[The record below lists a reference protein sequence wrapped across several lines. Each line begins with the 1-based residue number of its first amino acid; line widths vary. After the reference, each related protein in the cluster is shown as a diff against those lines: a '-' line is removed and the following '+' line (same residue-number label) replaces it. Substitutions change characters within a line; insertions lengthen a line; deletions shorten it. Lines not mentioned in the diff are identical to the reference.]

1 MEILRN
7 PTTINLLAQQ
17 IIIACDEYLSLK
29 LSEQK
34 LRELLLYY
42 AENHGNKLFNGP
54 KLNPAILNRI
64 GKKRAELVEHTLSG
78 FQIKL

>member
-1 MEILRN
+1 MEILKN
-7 PTTINLLAQQ
+7 PTTIRLLSQQ

-42 AENHGNKLFNGP
+42 ASNHGNKLFKGP
-54 KLNPAILNRI
+54 ELNPTVLNRI
-64 GKKRAELVEHTLSG
+64 GKKRAELVERTLSG
-78 FQIKL
+78 FQIRL

>member
-1 MEILRN
+1 MEILKN
-7 PTTINLLAQQ
+7 PTTIKLLSQQ

-29 LSEQK
+29 LSEHN

-42 AENHGNKLFNGP
+42 ATNHGNKLFKGT
-54 KLNPAILNRI
+54 KLNPTLLNRI

-78 FQIKL
+78 FQIRL